1 MLYEKETKCLG
12 GGGGGGGGGEV
23 LTQLN
28 AWGGGGE
35 VLTQVV
41 VVVD

>member
-12 GGGGGGGGGEV
+12 GGGGEGGEV